1 MRISSAIG
9 VMLSR
14 LGAGPFL
21 KGGRVWHQSNLV
33 EWYMLWTSLDNKSHH
48 LLHDKPIVLKK
59 NIYCTCQ
66 NLFDQLIE
74 QPEQK

>member
-1 MRISSAIG
+1 MVYA
-9 VMLSR
+9 
-14 LGAGPFL
+14 
-21 KGGRVWHQSNLV
+21 
-33 EWYMLWTSLDNKSHH
+33 LDDKSHH
-48 LLHDKPIVLKK
+48 FLHDKPIVSNLKK